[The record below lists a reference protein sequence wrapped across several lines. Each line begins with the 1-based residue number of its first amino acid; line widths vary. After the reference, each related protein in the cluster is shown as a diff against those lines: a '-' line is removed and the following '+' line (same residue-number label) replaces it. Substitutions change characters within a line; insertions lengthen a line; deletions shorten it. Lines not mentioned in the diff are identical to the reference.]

1 MLGWPVRRTRMFS
14 AGLNRNKIAWL
25 GPESSE
31 DLLEDFMSF
40 FAASVEVDGGVFL
53 ISSEEDVLAEEKRM
67 ARCRGHNFFSD
78 VTKLE
83 KHQYLAPG
91 QLVRLEEYKRM
102 YSNLQGECATKS
114 FFADLDQNVKGA
126 GGASTAGSMIPSLLT
141 HTALYACHSDADR
154 LVTPEELYFA
164 HGYNCIKL
172 PKDSAARSCR
182 IKGCLKK
189 LTAPQ
194 QIQLLGNGWHLA
206 VLSSWV
212 TYILSHCVFLNR
224 TMSFQPEKS
233 LLRRGGSQLCELE
246 TPEKKRKTENDDD
259 AASKVTVTLPLPD

>member
-1 MLGWPVRRTRMFS
+1 MPW
-14 AGLNRNKIAWL
+14 AY
-25 GPESSE
+25 
-31 DLLEDFMSF
+31 
-40 FAASVEVDGGVFL
+40 
-53 ISSEEDVLAEEKRM
+53 
-67 ARCRGHNFFSD
+67 FFSE

-206 VLSSWV
+206 VPSSWV

>member
-67 ARCRGHNFFSD
+67 ARCRGHNFFLK

-164 HGYNCIKL
+164 HGYNCRRTQL
-172 PKDSAARSCR
+172 RDLVESKDA
-182 IKGCLKK
+182 
-189 LTAPQ
+189 
-194 QIQLLGNGWHLA
+194 
-206 VLSSWV
+206 
-212 TYILSHCVFLNR
+212 
-224 TMSFQPEKS
+224 
-233 LLRRGGSQLCELE
+233 
-246 TPEKKRKTENDDD
+246 
-259 AASKVTVTLPLPD
+259 